1 MTTTPAE
8 PDPDPEVVPSGD
20 PSNPPEPEIAPEQ
33 PPTDPGEDPGVD
45 PPPDDPPAW
54 EGYGADAAAFRP
66 AVRSAPRACEPG
78 VCPDRIALDRCPG
91 TGCMDDV

>member
-1 MTTTPAE
+1 MEAVAPPGASRSVRLKGLPICQRGHGGVCSEPTQAGRPVVMTTTPAE

-45 PPPDDPPAW
+45 PPPDDPPA
-54 EGYGADAAAFRP
+54 
-66 AVRSAPRACEPG
+66 
-78 VCPDRIALDRCPG
+78 
-91 TGCMDDV
+91 